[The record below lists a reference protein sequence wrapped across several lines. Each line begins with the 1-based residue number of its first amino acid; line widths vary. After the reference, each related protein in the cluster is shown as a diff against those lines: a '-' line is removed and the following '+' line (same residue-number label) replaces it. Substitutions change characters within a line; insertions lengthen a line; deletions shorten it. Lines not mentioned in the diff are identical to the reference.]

1 MFENLDGVRFL
12 VDRVDGSAYD
22 ACEEGEWPTRA
33 GVLHVDEDGDEVVV
47 LDAGSRDGTRD
58 VFRALDALLANRRS
72 RAKALFDEYDF
83 DDDGFLNRDE
93 VSRFASR
100 AMPESTAAD
109 IRYFTAAL
117 DVDGDGTVSFGELLD
132 TVEECRDAER
142 DSSAT
147 ATDATSDAREHAPA
161 MASLREYATRNDV
174 DARAVFEACDL
185 DGSGALEAPELSE
198 MIARLAPGA
207 SRAERRRMLVGTHRA
222 AADDDGKITY
232 AAFLRA
238 ARLARLKIV
247 DAKGTEVVLGIE
259 ETMRSAEAAEA
270 TEDGSSTVAS
280 AAEANRARLAR
291 YDSRI
296 DVEGSDWTLEAIT
309 IGDREFLLDPETR
322 QLFVRASEATAR
334 LGPKPRRRRK
344 PSAHR
349 RMRREWAKENAGPA
363 SEPTSET
370 ESDSDY
376 DFDDSAPSS
385 PEKSDDAETANASPE
400 GWPVLFGR
408 LASNGRVARHRPMLD
423 FFDALKHFCQSRLVP
438 VAKLFQTY
446 DDRQQGRDEEKHA
459 SPSLSEAQF
468 SRMVRETL
476 LPAVSSAELAYLH
489 AMLDADGDERV
500 SEAELER
507 AVLECARCG
516 ADVAPRASAPS
527 AADVL
532 VRVGARVAREHG
544 SSVAEYFAAR
554 TPRKSWSGVDGLD
567 AKQLAA
573 VVEEEFPGIER
584 ADVRCALASL
594 RSADLDGDGLVS
606 LPELRRA
613 IRLAVTGRV
622 VPGEGFG
629 RPDPDGKILF
639 TADQDRNA
647 VGHVERARKEN
658 TPGWRHPTRERPN
671 RRALAEKLDESA
683 KNAEKMNEA
692 PNVSRKTYAPNAS
705 GDEGTGSASKDASRD
720 AASNSTRT
728 SSKPASTKKQKR
740 RSSNP
745 SSNPSSKPSD
755 VSHPPMSKRE
765 TLAMRKALRAERV
778 RAEKRAAKGE
788 IDSEDV
794 REAILEVEEL
804 YRARAYA
811 KDLARRRAAA
821 ERDAFERSL
830 EDETR
835 EYREWQ
841 LAEFDV
847 AREEAQEAYRLEL
860 AEERRRERFWAAE
873 EARRRPHRHP
883 HARGARGDEEGWYF
897 DDGVGHDGESYD
909 VASTRGAFISEEL
922 YSKWKSEELLAMV
935 DTYGRKETFEALA
948 NLRRDD
954 GGGVAEETVAELAAA
969 TRDAFARS
977 SIDDEATMLEMIRQV
992 KNQTAAAREKE
1003 EEARRRAREA
1013 EEAAR
1018 AEAEALE
1025 AEIVAEAKMVAA
1037 ERAAAAEKALAETI
1051 RSEYDADLALPRMR
1065 QKDYATPSRGD
1076 ESKRVV
1082 HSLSPVDGSPEETR
1096 GDEREGAASLYSPI
1110 FDGYPPSPPTI
1121 VRSPR
1126 TFVADGVAHVAEE
1139 DRSFERRVC

>member
-1 MFENLDGVRFL
+1 MFENPDGVRFL

-516 ADVAPRASAPS
+516 ADVASA
-527 AADVL
+527 
-532 VRVGARVAREHG
+532 RVGA
-544 SSVAEYFAAR
+544 
-554 TPRKSWSGVDGLD
+554 
-567 AKQLAA
+567 
-573 VVEEEFPGIER
+573 I
-584 ADVRCALASL
+584 
-594 RSADLDGDGLVS
+594 
-606 LPELRRA
+606 RR
-613 IRLAVTGRV
+613 
-622 VPGEGFG
+622 
-629 RPDPDGKILF
+629 
-639 TADQDRNA
+639 
-647 VGHVERARKEN
+647 
-658 TPGWRHPTRERPN
+658 
-671 RRALAEKLDESA
+671 
-683 KNAEKMNEA
+683 
-692 PNVSRKTYAPNAS
+692 
-705 GDEGTGSASKDASRD
+705 
-720 AASNSTRT
+720 
-728 SSKPASTKKQKR
+728 
-740 RSSNP
+740 
-745 SSNPSSKPSD
+745 
-755 VSHPPMSKRE
+755 
-765 TLAMRKALRAERV
+765 
-778 RAEKRAAKGE
+778 
-788 IDSEDV
+788 
-794 REAILEVEEL
+794 
-804 YRARAYA
+804 
-811 KDLARRRAAA
+811 
-821 ERDAFERSL
+821 
-830 EDETR
+830 
-835 EYREWQ
+835 
-841 LAEFDV
+841 
-847 AREEAQEAYRLEL
+847 
-860 AEERRRERFWAAE
+860 
-873 EARRRPHRHP
+873 
-883 HARGARGDEEGWYF
+883 
-897 DDGVGHDGESYD
+897 
-909 VASTRGAFISEEL
+909 
-922 YSKWKSEELLAMV
+922 
-935 DTYGRKETFEALA
+935 
-948 NLRRDD
+948 
-954 GGGVAEETVAELAAA
+954 
-969 TRDAFARS
+969 
-977 SIDDEATMLEMIRQV
+977 
-992 KNQTAAAREKE
+992 
-1003 EEARRRAREA
+1003 
-1013 EEAAR
+1013 
-1018 AEAEALE
+1018 
-1025 AEIVAEAKMVAA
+1025 
-1037 ERAAAAEKALAETI
+1037 
-1051 RSEYDADLALPRMR
+1051 
-1065 QKDYATPSRGD
+1065 
-1076 ESKRVV
+1076 
-1082 HSLSPVDGSPEETR
+1082 
-1096 GDEREGAASLYSPI
+1096 
-1110 FDGYPPSPPTI
+1110 
-1121 VRSPR
+1121 
-1126 TFVADGVAHVAEE
+1126 
-1139 DRSFERRVC
+1139 

>member
-1 MFENLDGVRFL
+1 M
-12 VDRVDGSAYD
+12 
-22 ACEEGEWPTRA
+22 
-33 GVLHVDEDGDEVVV
+33 
-47 LDAGSRDGTRD
+47 
-58 VFRALDALLANRRS
+58 
-72 RAKALFDEYDF
+72 
-83 DDDGFLNRDE
+83 
-93 VSRFASR
+93 
-100 AMPESTAAD
+100 
-109 IRYFTAAL
+109 
-117 DVDGDGTVSFGELLD
+117 
-132 TVEECRDAER
+132 
-142 DSSAT
+142 
-147 ATDATSDAREHAPA
+147 
-161 MASLREYATRNDV
+161 
-174 DARAVFEACDL
+174 
-185 DGSGALEAPELSE
+185 
-198 MIARLAPGA
+198 
-207 SRAERRRMLVGTHRA
+207 
-222 AADDDGKITY
+222 
-232 AAFLRA
+232 
-238 ARLARLKIV
+238 
-247 DAKGTEVVLGIE
+247 
-259 ETMRSAEAAEA
+259 
-270 TEDGSSTVAS
+270 
-280 AAEANRARLAR
+280 
-291 YDSRI
+291 
-296 DVEGSDWTLEAIT
+296 
-309 IGDREFLLDPETR
+309 
-322 QLFVRASEATAR
+322 
-334 LGPKPRRRRK
+334 
-344 PSAHR
+344 
-349 RMRREWAKENAGPA
+349 
-363 SEPTSET
+363 
-370 ESDSDY
+370 
-376 DFDDSAPSS
+376 
-385 PEKSDDAETANASPE
+385 
-400 GWPVLFGR
+400 
-408 LASNGRVARHRPMLD
+408 
-423 FFDALKHFCQSRLVP
+423 
-438 VAKLFQTY
+438 
-446 DDRQQGRDEEKHA
+446 
-459 SPSLSEAQF
+459 
-468 SRMVRETL
+468 
-476 LPAVSSAELAYLH
+476 
-489 AMLDADGDERV
+489 
-500 SEAELER
+500 
-507 AVLECARCG
+507 
-516 ADVAPRASAPS
+516 
-527 AADVL
+527 
-532 VRVGARVAREHG
+532 RVGARVAREHG

-692 PNVSRKTYAPNAS
+692 PNVSRKTNAPNAS
-705 GDEGTGSASKDASRD
+705 GDEGTGSESKDASRD